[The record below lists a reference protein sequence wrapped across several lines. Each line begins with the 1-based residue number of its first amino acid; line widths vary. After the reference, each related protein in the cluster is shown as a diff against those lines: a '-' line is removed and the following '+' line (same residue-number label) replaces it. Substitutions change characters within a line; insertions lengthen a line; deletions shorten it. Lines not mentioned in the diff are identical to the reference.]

1 MLDLTAGHSFCGS
14 LNLTARGVV
23 SDESLH
29 ARQSDFH
36 VQGVGRKKPSVV
48 GMPEVSG
55 IAENPGK
62 TMLTL

>member
-1 MLDLTAGHSFCGS
+1 MSTFKVMD
-14 LNLTARGVV
+14 V
-23 SDESLH
+23 
-29 ARQSDFH
+29 
-36 VQGVGRKKPSVV
+36 KKPSVV